1 MQIPALFAKGK
12 MINYIIRR
20 LLSVIPVFIG
30 VSLLT
35 FLLFLVVPGDPVRL
49 ALGQHPDPDLQKRIE
64 HQLGMDKPWPVRYV
78 EYMGK
83 AFTGDLG
90 YSIKNQEPVSQI
102 IGEKFPAT
110 LRLSISA
117 MLFAIL
123 VGIPAGII
131 SATKQYSFADNFFMT
146 LALVGVSVPIFVL
159 GLLLLLI
166 FVSWLKLVPGTGYG
180 DGKLIYLI
188 LPTIALG
195 TIPMAIISRMTRS
208 SLLEVLKSDY
218 VRTAKSKGVSQITVI
233 MKHAFRN
240 ALIPIITVI
249 GNNFAS
255 LMAGAII
262 TEKVFNW
269 PGIGTAMI
277 TAIEQRDY
285 TVVMGTTLF
294 LAAMFVTVNLIV
306 DISYSFID
314 PRVRLK

>member
-1 MQIPALFAKGK
+1 

-20 LLSVIPVFIG
+20 IISAIPVLIG

-64 HQLGMDKPWPVRYV
+64 HQLGMDKPWPVRYAN
-78 EYMGK
+78 YMWN
-83 AFTGDLG
+83 AVQGDLG
-90 YSIKNQEPVSQI
+90 YAIKNQQPVAQI
-102 IGEKFPAT
+102 IGQKFPAT
-110 LRLSISA
+110 LQLAVSA
-117 MLFAIL
+117 MIFAIL
-123 VGIPAGII
+123 IGIPAGVI
-131 SATKQYSFADNFFMT
+131 SATKQYSFADNLFMM
-146 LALVGVSVPIFVL
+146 LALVGVSMPIFVL

-166 FVSWLKLVPGTGYG
+166 FVSGLKLIPGTGYG
-180 DGKLIYLI
+180 DGNLLYMI

-218 VRTAKSKGVSQITVI
+218 VRTAKSKGLSQTKVVL
-233 MKHAFRN
+233 KHAFRN
-240 ALIPIITVI
+240 ALIPIVTVI

-277 TAIEQRDY
+277 SAIEQRDY
-285 TVVMGTTLF
+285 PIIMGLTLF
-294 LAAMFVTVNLIV
+294 LAVIFVTVNLVV
-306 DISYSFID
+306 DLSYSVID

>member
-1 MQIPALFAKGK
+1 ML
-12 MINYIIRR
+12 
-20 LLSVIPVFIG
+20 IG
-30 VSLLT
+30 VTLLT
-35 FLLFLVVPGDPVRL
+35 FILFLVVPGDPVRL

-78 EYMGK
+78 NYVWDAMH
-83 AFTGDLG
+83 GDLG

-102 IGEKFPAT
+102 IGQKFPAT
-110 LRLSISA
+110 LQLAISA

-123 VGIPAGII
+123 IGIPAGVI
-131 SATKQYSFADNFFMT
+131 SATKQYSFADNIFMMI
-146 LALVGVSVPIFVL
+146 ALVGVSMPIFVL

-166 FVSWLKLVPGTGYG
+166 FVSWLKVIPGTGYG
-180 DGKLIYLI
+180 DGNLLFMI
-188 LPTIALG
+188 LPTVALG

-218 VRTAKSKGVSQITVI
+218 VRTAKSKGLSQSKVI
-233 MKHAFRN
+233 LKHAFRN
-240 ALIPIITVI
+240 ALIPIVTVI

-277 TAIEQRDY
+277 VAIEQRDY
-285 TVVMGTTLF
+285 PVVMGLTLF
-294 LAAMFVTVNLIV
+294 LAVMFVTVNLIV
-306 DISYSFID
+306 DLSYSFID

>member
-1 MQIPALFAKGK
+1 

-20 LLSVIPVFIG
+20 LISVIPVLIG
-30 VSLLT
+30 VTLLT
-35 FLLFLVVPGDPVRL
+35 FILFLVVPGDPVRL

-78 EYMGK
+78 NYVWDAMR
-83 AFTGDLG
+83 GDLG

-102 IGEKFPAT
+102 IAQKFPAT
-110 LRLSISA
+110 LQLSVTA

-123 VGIPAGII
+123 VGIPAGVI
-131 SATKQYSFADNFFMT
+131 SATKQYSLADNIFMI
-146 LALVGVSVPIFVL
+146 LALVGVSMPIFVL
-159 GLLLLLI
+159 GLLLLLV
-166 FVSWLKLVPGTGYG
+166 FVSWFKLIPGTGYG
-180 DGKLIYLI
+180 DGNILYII

-218 VRTAKSKGVSQITVI
+218 VRTAKSKGLSHSRVVF
-233 MKHAFRN
+233 KHAFRN
-240 ALIPIITVI
+240 ALIPIVTVV

-277 TAIEQRDY
+277 VAIEQRDY
-285 TVVMGTTLF
+285 PVVMGLTLF
-294 LAAMFVTVNLIV
+294 LAVMFVTINLIV
-306 DISYSFID
+306 DLSYSFID

>member
-1 MQIPALFAKGK
+1 

-20 LLSVIPVFIG
+20 LISVIPVLIG
-30 VSLLT
+30 VTLLT
-35 FLLFLVVPGDPVRL
+35 FILFLVVPGDPVRL

-78 EYMGK
+78 NYVWDAMH
-83 AFTGDLG
+83 GDLG

-102 IGEKFPAT
+102 IGQKFPAT
-110 LRLSISA
+110 LQLAVSA

-123 VGIPAGII
+123 VGIPAGVI
-131 SATKQYSFADNFFMT
+131 SATKQYSFADNVFMMI
-146 LALVGVSVPIFVL
+146 ALVGVSMPIFVL
-159 GLLLLLI
+159 GLLLLLV
-166 FVSWLKLVPGTGYG
+166 FVSWLKVIPGTGYG
-180 DGKLIYLI
+180 DGNLLFMI

-195 TIPMAIISRMTRS
+195 TIPMAMISRMTRS

-218 VRTAKSKGVSQITVI
+218 VRTAKSKGLSESKVVF
-233 MKHAFRN
+233 KHAFRN
-240 ALIPIITVI
+240 ALIPIVTVI

-277 TAIEQRDY
+277 VAIEQRDY
-285 TVVMGTTLF
+285 PVVMGLTLF
-294 LAAMFVTVNLIV
+294 LAVMFVTVNLVV
-306 DISYSFID
+306 DLSYSFID

>member
-1 MQIPALFAKGK
+1 

-20 LLSVIPVFIG
+20 LISVIPVLIG
-30 VSLLT
+30 VTLLT
-35 FLLFLVVPGDPVRL
+35 FILFLVVPGDPVRL

-78 EYMGK
+78 NYVWDAMH
-83 AFTGDLG
+83 GDLG

-102 IGEKFPAT
+102 IGQKFPAT
-110 LRLSISA
+110 LQLSITA

-123 VGIPAGII
+123 VGIPAGVI
-131 SATKQYSFADNFFMT
+131 SATKQYSLSDNIFMI
-146 LALVGVSVPIFVL
+146 LALVGVSMPIFVL
-159 GLLLLLI
+159 GLLLLLV
-166 FVSWLKLVPGTGYG
+166 FVSWFKLIPGTGYG
-180 DGKLIYLI
+180 DGNILYII

-218 VRTAKSKGVSQITVI
+218 VRTAKSKGLSHSKVVF
-233 MKHAFRN
+233 KHAFRN
-240 ALIPIITVI
+240 ALIPIVTVV

-277 TAIEQRDY
+277 VAIEQRDY
-285 TVVMGTTLF
+285 PVVMGLTLF
-294 LAAMFVTVNLIV
+294 LAVIFVTVNLVV
-306 DISYSFID
+306 DLSYSFID

>member
-1 MQIPALFAKGK
+1 

-20 LLSVIPVFIG
+20 LISVIPVLIG
-30 VSLLT
+30 VTLLT
-35 FLLFLVVPGDPVRL
+35 FILFLVVPGDPVRL

-78 EYMGK
+78 NYVWDAMH
-83 AFTGDLG
+83 GDLG

-102 IGEKFPAT
+102 IGQKFPAT
-110 LRLSISA
+110 LQLAVSA
-117 MLFAIL
+117 MLLAIL
-123 VGIPAGII
+123 VGIPAGVI
-131 SATKQYSFADNFFMT
+131 SATKQYSFADNIFMMI
-146 LALVGVSVPIFVL
+146 ALVGVSMPIFVL
-159 GLLLLLI
+159 GLLLLLV
-166 FVSWLKLVPGTGYG
+166 FVSWLKVIPGTGYG
-180 DGKLIYLI
+180 DGNLLFMI

-195 TIPMAIISRMTRS
+195 TIPMAMISRMTRS

-218 VRTAKSKGVSQITVI
+218 VRTAKSKGLSETKVVF
-233 MKHAFRN
+233 KHAFRN
-240 ALIPIITVI
+240 ALIPIVTVI

-277 TAIEQRDY
+277 VAIEQRDY
-285 TVVMGTTLF
+285 PVVMGLTLF
-294 LAAMFVTVNLIV
+294 LAVMFVTVNLIV
-306 DISYSFID
+306 DLSYSFID

>member
-1 MQIPALFAKGK
+1 

-20 LLSVIPVFIG
+20 LISVIPVLIG
-30 VSLLT
+30 VTLLT
-35 FLLFLVVPGDPVRL
+35 FILFLVVPGDPVRL

-78 EYMGK
+78 NYVWDAMH
-83 AFTGDLG
+83 GDLG

-102 IGEKFPAT
+102 IGQKFPAT
-110 LRLSISA
+110 LQLAVSA

-123 VGIPAGII
+123 VGIPAGVI
-131 SATKQYSFADNFFMT
+131 SATKQYSFADNIFMMI
-146 LALVGVSVPIFVL
+146 ALVGVSMPIFVL
-159 GLLLLLI
+159 GLLLLLV
-166 FVSWLKLVPGTGYG
+166 FVSWLKVIPGTGYG
-180 DGKLIYLI
+180 DGNLLFMV

-195 TIPMAIISRMTRS
+195 TIPMAMISRMTRS

-218 VRTAKSKGVSQITVI
+218 VRTAKSKGLSESKVVF
-233 MKHAFRN
+233 KHAFRN
-240 ALIPIITVI
+240 ALIPIVTVI

-277 TAIEQRDY
+277 VAIEQRDY
-285 TVVMGTTLF
+285 PVVMGLTLF
-294 LAAMFVTVNLIV
+294 LAVMFVTVNLVV
-306 DISYSFID
+306 DLSYSFID

>member
-1 MQIPALFAKGK
+1 

-20 LLSVIPVFIG
+20 LISVIPVLIG
-30 VSLLT
+30 VTLLT
-35 FLLFLVVPGDPVRL
+35 FILFLVVPGDPVRL

-78 EYMGK
+78 NYVWDAMH
-83 AFTGDLG
+83 GDLG

-102 IGEKFPAT
+102 IGQKFPAT
-110 LRLSISA
+110 LQLAVSA

-123 VGIPAGII
+123 VGIPAGVI
-131 SATKQYSFADNFFMT
+131 SATKQYSFADNIFMMI
-146 LALVGVSVPIFVL
+146 ALVGVSMPIFVL
-159 GLLLLLI
+159 GLLLLLV
-166 FVSWLKLVPGTGYG
+166 FVSWLKVIPGTGYG
-180 DGKLIYLI
+180 DGNLLFMI

-195 TIPMAIISRMTRS
+195 TIPMAMISRMTRS

-218 VRTAKSKGVSQITVI
+218 VRTAKSKGLSESKVVF
-233 MKHAFRN
+233 KHAFRN
-240 ALIPIITVI
+240 ALIPIVTVI

-277 TAIEQRDY
+277 VAIEQRDY
-285 TVVMGTTLF
+285 PVVMGLTLF
-294 LAAMFVTVNLIV
+294 LAVMFVTVNLVV
-306 DISYSFID
+306 DLSYSFID

>member
-1 MQIPALFAKGK
+1 

-20 LLSVIPVFIG
+20 IISAIPVLIG

-78 EYMGK
+78 NYMWN
-83 AFTGDLG
+83 AMHGDLG
-90 YSIKNQEPVSQI
+90 FAIKNQQPVAQI
-102 IGEKFPAT
+102 IGQKFPAT
-110 LRLSISA
+110 LQLAVSA

-123 VGIPAGII
+123 IGIPAGVI
-131 SATKQYSFADNFFMT
+131 SATKQYSLADNLFMM
-146 LALVGVSVPIFVL
+146 LALVGVSMPIFVL

-166 FVSWLKLVPGTGYG
+166 FVSGLKLIPGTGYG
-180 DGKLIYLI
+180 DGNLIYLI

-218 VRTAKSKGVSQITVI
+218 VRTAKSKGLSQITVVF
-233 MKHAFRN
+233 KHAFRN
-240 ALIPIITVI
+240 ALIPIVTVI

-277 TAIEQRDY
+277 NAIEQRDY
-285 TVVMGTTLF
+285 PIIMGLTLF
-294 LAAMFVTVNLIV
+294 LAVMFVTVNLLV
-306 DISYSFID
+306 DLSYSLID

>member
-1 MQIPALFAKGK
+1 

-20 LLSVIPVFIG
+20 LLLAIPVIIG
-30 VSLLT
+30 VTLIT

-49 ALGQHPDPDLQKRIE
+49 ALGQHPDPQLQARIE
-64 HQLGMDKPWPVRYV
+64 HQLGMDKPWPQRYV
-78 EYMGK
+78 DYVWK
-83 AFTGDLG
+83 AMRGDLG
-90 YSIKNQEPVSQI
+90 NSIKNQEPVSKI
-102 IGEKFPAT
+102 ISEKLPAT
-110 LRLSISA
+110 LRLSVTAI
-117 MLFAIL
+117 LFAIL
-123 VGIPAGII
+123 VGIPAGVI
-131 SATKQYSFADNFFMT
+131 SATKQYSLADNFFML
-146 LALVGVSVPIFVL
+146 LALVGVSMPIFVL

-166 FVSWLKLVPGTGYG
+166 FVSWLKLIPGTGYG
-180 DGKLIYLI
+180 DGNLLFII

-218 VRTAKSKGVSQITVI
+218 VRTAKSKGLSNFTVVF
-233 MKHAFRN
+233 KHAFRN
-240 ALIPIITVI
+240 SLIPIVTVI
-249 GNNFAS
+249 GNNFAG

-269 PGIGTAMI
+269 PGLGTAMI

-285 TVVMGTTLF
+285 PVVMGLTLF
-294 LAAMFVTVNLIV
+294 LAVVFVTINLII

>member
-1 MQIPALFAKGK
+1 

-20 LLSVIPVFIG
+20 IISAIPVLIG

-64 HQLGMDKPWPVRYV
+64 HQLGMDKPWPVRYANYV
-78 EYMGK
+78 WN
-83 AFTGDLG
+83 AVQGDLG
-90 YSIKNQEPVSQI
+90 YAIKNQQPVAQI
-102 IGEKFPAT
+102 IGQKFPAT
-110 LRLSISA
+110 LQLAVSA
-117 MLFAIL
+117 MIFAIL
-123 VGIPAGII
+123 IGIPAGVI
-131 SATKQYSFADNFFMT
+131 SATKQYSFADNLFMM
-146 LALVGVSVPIFVL
+146 LALVGVSMPIFVL

-166 FVSWLKLVPGTGYG
+166 FVSGLKLIPGTGYG
-180 DGKLIYLI
+180 DGNLLYMI

-218 VRTAKSKGVSQITVI
+218 VRTAKSKGLSQTKVVL
-233 MKHAFRN
+233 KHAFRN
-240 ALIPIITVI
+240 ALIPIVTVI

-277 TAIEQRDY
+277 SAIEQRDY
-285 TVVMGTTLF
+285 PIIMGLTLF
-294 LAAMFVTVNLIV
+294 LAVIFVTVNLVV
-306 DISYSFID
+306 DLSYSVID

>member
-1 MQIPALFAKGK
+1 

-20 LLSVIPVFIG
+20 LLLAIPVIIG
-30 VSLLT
+30 VTLIT

-49 ALGQHPDPDLQKRIE
+49 ALGQHPDPQLQARIE
-64 HQLGMDKPWPVRYV
+64 HQLGMDKPWPQRYV
-78 EYMGK
+78 DYVWK
-83 AFTGDLG
+83 AVHGDLG
-90 YSIKNQEPVSQI
+90 NSIKNQEPVSKI
-102 IGEKFPAT
+102 ISEKLPAT
-110 LRLSISA
+110 LRLAITA
-117 MLFAIL
+117 ILFAIL
-123 VGIPAGII
+123 VGIPAGVV
-131 SATKQYSFADNFFMT
+131 SATKQYSLADNFFML
-146 LALVGVSVPIFVL
+146 LALLGVSMPIFVL

-166 FVSWLKLVPGTGYG
+166 FVSWLKLIPGTGYG
-180 DGKLIYLI
+180 DGNVLFIV

-218 VRTAKSKGVSQITVI
+218 VRTAKSKGLSNFSVVF
-233 MKHAFRN
+233 KHAFRN
-240 ALIPIITVI
+240 ALIPIVTVI

-269 PGIGTAMI
+269 PGLGTAMI
-277 TAIEQRDY
+277 TAIEQRDFP
-285 TVVMGTTLF
+285 VVMGLTFF
-294 LAAMFVTVNLIV
+294 LAIVFVTVNLII

>member
-1 MQIPALFAKGK
+1 

-20 LLSVIPVFIG
+20 LISVIPVLIG
-30 VSLLT
+30 VTLLT
-35 FLLFLVVPGDPVRL
+35 FILFLVVPGDPVRL

-78 EYMGK
+78 NYVWDAMH
-83 AFTGDLG
+83 GDLG

-102 IGEKFPAT
+102 IGQKFPAT
-110 LRLSISA
+110 LQLSITA

-123 VGIPAGII
+123 VGIPAGVI
-131 SATKQYSFADNFFMT
+131 SATKQYSLSDNIFMI
-146 LALVGVSVPIFVL
+146 LALVGVSMPIFVL
-159 GLLLLLI
+159 GLLLLLV
-166 FVSWLKLVPGTGYG
+166 FVSWFRLIPGTGYG
-180 DGKLIYLI
+180 DGNILYII

-218 VRTAKSKGVSQITVI
+218 VRTAKSKGLSHSKVVF
-233 MKHAFRN
+233 KHAFRN
-240 ALIPIITVI
+240 ALIPIVTVV

-255 LMAGAII
+255 LMGGAII

-277 TAIEQRDY
+277 VAIEQRDY
-285 TVVMGTTLF
+285 PVVMGLTLF
-294 LAAMFVTVNLIV
+294 LAVIFVTVNLVV
-306 DISYSFID
+306 DLSYSFID

>member
-1 MQIPALFAKGK
+1 
-12 MINYIIRR
+12 MIQYIIRR
-20 LLSVIPVFIG
+20 LISVIPVLIG
-30 VSLLT
+30 VTLLT
-35 FLLFLVVPGDPVRL
+35 FILFLVVPGDPVRL
-49 ALGQHPDPDLQKRIE
+49 CSGQHPDPDLQKRIE
-64 HQLGMDKPWPVRYV
+64 HQLGMDRPWPVRYV
-78 EYMGK
+78 NYVWDAMH
-83 AFTGDLG
+83 GDLG

-102 IGEKFPAT
+102 IGQKFPAT
-110 LRLSISA
+110 LQLAISA

-123 VGIPAGII
+123 IGVPAGVI
-131 SATKQYSFADNFFMT
+131 SATKQYSFADNIFMMV
-146 LALVGVSVPIFVL
+146 ALVGVSMPIFVL

-166 FVSWLKLVPGTGYG
+166 FVSWLKIIPGTGYG
-180 DGKLIYLI
+180 DGNLLFMI

-218 VRTAKSKGVSQITVI
+218 VRTAKSKGLSQSKVI
-233 MKHAFRN
+233 LKHAFRN
-240 ALIPIITVI
+240 ALIPIVTVV

-277 TAIEQRDY
+277 VAIEQRDFP
-285 TVVMGTTLF
+285 VVMGLTLF
-294 LAAMFVTVNLIV
+294 LAVMFVTVNLIV
-306 DISYSFID
+306 DLSYSFID